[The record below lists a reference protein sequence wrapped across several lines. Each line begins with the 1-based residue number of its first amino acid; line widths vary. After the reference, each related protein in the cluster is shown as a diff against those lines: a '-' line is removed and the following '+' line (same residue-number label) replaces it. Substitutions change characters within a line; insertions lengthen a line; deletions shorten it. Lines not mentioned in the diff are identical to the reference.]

1 MHFVIYEDELYH
13 HGIKGQ
19 KWGVKNGPPYPL
31 DDSDHSFAE
40 KAGVTAPKHD
50 GKDIAK
56 KVLLVA
62 GGAAVVGVGSY
73 VAYKY
78 ISNGNVDPSKLA
90 EALNERIKRGDIS
103 ANPDVLINKQILES
117 FTDEERRATQ
127 YYTTPDAYKI
137 VNQTLRGKDANYI
150 KENNSI
156 GLVGQQILDY
166 NLQGKLIDDM
176 TSALNKSKLDR
187 DVTTTRMTD
196 ITGVCGLLGI
206 NEKGA
211 TINDLM
217 NSIGTNVTEKGF
229 FSSSP
234 GNPKTYFG
242 NIKLTTLCPK
252 GTKAFYY
259 GGLSEISSEQELL
272 LQRSTQFKVLDV
284 RIPTINGNLSGSL
297 KGQDGIEIILE
308 VIDQLKGD

>member
-40 KAGVTAPKHD
+40 KAGATAPKHD

-56 KVLLVA
+56 KVLLAA

-103 ANPDVLINKQILES
+103 ANPDILVNKQVLDS
-117 FTDEERRATQ
+117 FTKDERNAAQ

-137 VNQTLRGKDANYI
+137 INQTLRGKDANWI

-166 NLQGKLIDDM
+166 NLQGQLIDNM

-196 ITGVCGLLGI
+196 ITGLCGLLGI
-206 NEKGA
+206 NEKTA
-211 TINDLM
+211 TVSDLM
-217 NSIGTNVTEKGF
+217 SAIGKDVTEPGF
-229 FSSSP
+229 YSSSP

-242 NIKLTTLCPK
+242 NIKFTTLCPK

-259 GGLSEISSEQELL
+259 GNLSEISSEQELL
-272 LQRSTQFKVLDV
+272 LQRGTTFKIMDV
-284 RIPTINGNLSGSL
+284 RIPSMTGNQSDSL
-297 KGQDGIEIILE
+297 KYQNGIEIILE